1 MKQDETYSK
10 VKLKSEDIVRWED
23 VIDKKQISSGKYLV
37 QMEVGRYHTHVLV
50 WSECYMFE
58 MVQKEPVASF

>member
-23 VIDKKQISSGKYLV
+23 VIDKKQISSGKYLGH
-37 QMEVGRYHTHVLV
+37 MEVGRYHTHVLV
-50 WSECYMFE
+50 
-58 MVQKEPVASF
+58 

>member
-50 WSECYMFE
+50 
-58 MVQKEPVASF
+58 